1 MSESPLLGKPVWI
14 GQLEEDFFAAIA
26 VVDNAEEARN
36 FLLDLFTPKE
46 ITRAATRWCL
56 ARQMYGPIANQWVTP
71 CHANKNTVSR
81 VRNSIVNHGTG
92 ISRKIHERLL
102 KKTDSTATE

>member
-1 MSESPLLGKPVWI
+1 MSASPLPGKPVWI
-14 GQLEEDFFAAIA
+14 GILEEDFFSAIA
-26 VVDNAEEARN
+26 VLDNAEEARN

-56 ARQMYGPIANQWVTP
+56 ARQMYGLQEAAP

-81 VRNSIVNHGTG
+81 VRSSIVNHGTG
-92 ISRKIHERLL
+92 ISREIHERLL
-102 KKTDSTATE
+102 NKTDSTATE

>member
-1 MSESPLLGKPVWI
+1 MSASPLPEKPVWI

-26 VVDNAEEARN
+26 VLDNAEEARC

-56 ARQMYGPIANQWVTP
+56 ARQMYGPIADKGSAP
-71 CHANKNTVSR
+71 CYANKNTVSR
-81 VRNSIVNHGTG
+81 VRGSIVNHGTG
-92 ISRKIHERLL
+92 FSREIYERLL
-102 KKTDSTATE
+102 NKTDSTATE